1 VKRSKRYVIYSSY
14 AKTLSA
20 NANTVLNIECLLDDK
35 DVRATVNREEFEELM
50 APLVNK
56 LTAPLQLM
64 LDNANVSIKDVD
76 AVEMIGG
83 STRIPLIKSVLAK
96 FFGGSLDGENK
107 LSTTLNQDE
116 AVARGCALQCAILSP
131 VFKVCALN

>member
-1 VKRSKRYVIYSSY
+1 
-14 AKTLSA
+14 
-20 NANTVLNIECLLDDK
+20 VLNIECLLDDK
-35 DVRATVNREEFEELM
+35 DVRATVNREEFEEMM
-50 APLVNK
+50 APLVAK
-56 LTAPLQLM
+56 LTAPLQMM
-64 LDNANVSIKDVD
+64 LDNANVSIADVD

-96 FFGGSLDGENK
+96 FFGGSLEGENK

-131 VFKVCALN
+131 VFKVFCACWLMIFRSEISMLSITIRILSS